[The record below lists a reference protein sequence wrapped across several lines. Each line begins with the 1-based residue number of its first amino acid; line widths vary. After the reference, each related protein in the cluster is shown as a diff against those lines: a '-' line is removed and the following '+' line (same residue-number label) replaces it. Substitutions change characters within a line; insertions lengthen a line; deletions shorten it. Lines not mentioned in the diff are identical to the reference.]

1 MRPADDSPYHVAA
14 TLALDMIEARPN
26 LNDDTAA
33 CIAWETW
40 KNAEAQGPNAKF
52 QGPYSNEVVRAM
64 QDIRSGRLN
73 RIEHSPSAT
82 LAKVV
87 CGVAYRLAPGL
98 GLSCSN
104 AELYQAFRA

>member
-52 QGPYSNEVVRAM
+52 QGPYSNEVMRAM

-73 RIEHSPSAT
+73 RIEHSPSA
-82 LAKVV
+82 LEKALEQLD
-87 CGVAYRLAPGL
+87 R
-98 GLSCSN
+98 
-104 AELYQAFRA
+104 